1 MAQSRNVQPALIH
14 KVQWKVTL
22 PTPFKMRIDHM
33 KFIIMLLSWL
43 PNRPRTPKRTWT
55 KPEIVF
61 AGSHGTHDAPSAQ
74 FGEEGRA
81 TAE

>member
-1 MAQSRNVQPALIH
+1 
-14 KVQWKVTL
+14 
-22 PTPFKMRIDHM
+22 M

-55 KPEIVF
+55 NPEIVF